1 MNYCDKIHYN
11 IYTTGLATFGEMVDA
26 LLAQLPQDEQIL
38 RLAFFG
44 MPNDNEQY
52 VSRRIMLRE
61 KIRKFYG
68 NHEPVLSYVSQPPL
82 NAGLILEVH
91 SYKADEDDHITFRR
105 HGGFPYVVLE
115 NADGRFL
122 FAGGFHGDVINFGIQ
137 QQSAEVF
144 HMMGEVMRREGFPVN
159 CIIRQ
164 WNYIEQITRFDGPD
178 QHYQMFNNAR
188 ADFYGKTDWSNGYP
202 AATGIGANLGGI
214 LVDLDA
220 AVFAR
225 PECYA
230 TPIDNK
236 LQIAAHAYSDQVLE
250 AAQQKKATPKFERA
264 KSMTFDDRRIVY
276 ISGTALLRCF
286 RYVLQNPLKA
296 GLCHK
301 ISEYRWNS
309 YSVYFNP
316 VDSFV
321 STEFLTL
328 FFDSKADFQAYMLE
342 DEDGEFM
349 EAGYQFKDHE
359 VRKLLEEMLEGKSF
373 EILTKVEQR
382 QVLKVLKQN
391 PNIGLRQLARI
402 TGISLGI
409 IHRL

>member
-11 IYTTGLATFGEMVDA
+11 IYTTGLATCGEMVDA
-26 LLAQLPQDEQIL
+26 LLAQLPGDEQIL

-44 MPNDNEQY
+44 MPSDNEQY

-61 KIRKFYG
+61 KIRKSYG

-105 HGGFPYVVLE
+105 HGGFPYVMLE

-144 HMMGEVMRREGFPVN
+144 HMMGEVMRREGFPIN
-159 CIIRQ
+159 SIIRQ

-188 ADFYGKTDWSNGYP
+188 ADFYGKTDWNNGYP

-264 KSMTFDDRRIVY
+264 KSMTFDGRRIVY
-276 ISGTALLRCF
+276 ISGTAAIRGEESLVGVGLGRQLHITMENIDQLIGKAKLKMLRV
-286 RYVLQNPLKA
+286 YLKE
-296 GLCHK
+296 K
-301 ISEYRWNS
+301 
-309 YSVYFNP
+309 
-316 VDSFV
+316 SFY
-321 STEFLTL
+321 E
-328 FFDSKADFQAYMLE
+328 
-342 DEDGEFM
+342 
-349 EAGYQFKDHE
+349 EARE
-359 VRKLLEEMLEGKSF
+359 LLEGYNLNIPISYMWADVCRDELLIEIEGIAI
-373 EILTKVEQR
+373 E
-382 QVLKVLKQN
+382 
-391 PNIGLRQLARI
+391 
-402 TGISLGI
+402 
-409 IHRL
+409 